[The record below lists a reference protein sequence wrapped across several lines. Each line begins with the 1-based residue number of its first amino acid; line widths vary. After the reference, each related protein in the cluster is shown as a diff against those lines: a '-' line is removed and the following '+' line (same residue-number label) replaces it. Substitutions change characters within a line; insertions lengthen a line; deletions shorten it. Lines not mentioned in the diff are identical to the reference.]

1 MPPASTFPTVVHP
14 FDSPT
19 PHASKRLE
27 SQPELSYSVFEFR
40 MRSSFLGFGFSSLV
54 KDVEDISALVKYLRS
69 IGKEKVV
76 LIGHSTGC
84 QDIMEYTDPA
94 HDGLSPVEG
103 YILQGPV
110 SDRGAI
116 SMEIGESNL
125 DESIKAAKNIIASG
139 KGYGRMPLEHL
150 PASFQGTPI
159 SVFRWYA
166 LGAADGEDNYFSP
179 DLPDD
184 VAAGFWK
191 RIDKPILILHSGQD
205 EFVPKSVDKDAL
217 VKHWTTYCRPGIASE
232 LSGTIPGANHRVE
245 EPDAQQW
252 LAETVKVLHST
263 GSFTGYRAQLQ
274 ELGKG
279 YLSSTDHFKQP
290 LCGNEEGW
298 GPLSPF
304 RYDFTPCF
312 IDVLVFAVAA
322 FGIVCGSLA
331 IWYILRKQKF
341 SGLPKDGVFWTKQSL
356 LILIIADVVVQLAI
370 QINNFPGVWY
380 GDFRFLTTFLTLL
393 SLGVVFA
400 IQWFEYERTRNA
412 NGVVLFYW
420 LLLIIAYTVKLR
432 SLVSQQIYDKNVP
445 YFVSYTLG
453 FGLSVVEF
461 LFEWLWPKKASTYE
475 VLVDDEGEECPVETA
490 TVFSRLTFSWMTPL
504 MRLGYKQFLTEEDL
518 WGLAPSD
525 KTANACE
532 KFEQAW
538 SHQLKHTERP
548 SLWLTLFR
556 AYGGPYALA
565 TVFKVVNDLSAFA
578 QPQLLRY
585 LISFVRS
592 YHEGNE
598 PQPPIKGAAIAL
610 AMFFFAILQTTMI
623 HQYFQLSFVT
633 GMHIKAG
640 LSSAIYKKSLKLS
653 NEGRSSKTTGDI
665 VNYMA
670 VDAQR
675 LQDLTQ
681 FAQQIWSAPFQIII
695 CMLSL
700 YQLVGWSMLAGIG
713 VMIVMIP
720 VNGIIARL
728 MKRLQ
733 KQQMKNKDARSR
745 LIAEIIN
752 NMKSIKLYAW
762 STAFMNKLNYVRNDL
777 ELKNLRRIGAA
788 QAFANFTWSTTPFL
802 VSCLTF
808 TVFVF
813 TQDQPLATEIVF
825 PALTLFNLLTFPL
838 AVLPM
843 VITSIIEASVAVGR
857 LTDYLVAE
865 EIQPDA
871 IAIGPAVEEM
881 GQEAVAIRNGTFSWN
896 RHEPKTVLKQ
906 INFTA
911 NKGELTCVVGR
922 VGMGKSS
929 LLQSI
934 LGDLWKLEGEV
945 SVKGTVAYVAQQPWI
960 MNATVKENIIFGHR
974 YDSNFYE
981 KTVAACALLDDFVQL
996 PDGDETVVGERGI
1009 SLSGGQK
1016 ARVALARAV
1025 YARADIYL
1033 FDDCLSAVDS
1043 HVGRHIIDNVLGP
1056 KGLLSSKCRILAT
1069 NAISVLSDADF
1080 IYQLRDGEIIES
1092 GKFRQLIAMKGGVA
1106 ELVRTAGQD
1115 SGPSS
1120 SVASPDASGSETSTY
1135 IEPEGKLDKEEV
1147 EEAQEHLAQL
1157 APIKSGP
1164 SSGAKKRTGSGSTL
1178 RRASAA
1184 SFRGPRGKLSD
1195 EEDPSAKTRQT
1206 KEHSEQGKVKWDV
1219 YMEYAKTSNIF
1230 AVAIYLITLIAA
1242 QSAQI
1247 GGGFWLKYWAE
1258 KNSQAGGNP
1267 NVGMFLG
1274 VYFAI
1279 GIGSSALTVVQT
1291 LILWIFCSIEAS
1303 RKLHER
1309 MATAIFRSPMSFF
1322 DTTPAGRILNRFSS
1336 DIYRLDEVLAR
1347 TFNMLFVNLA
1357 RSGFTLMVISVSTPA
1372 FVALIV
1378 PLGAVYYW
1386 VQRYYLRTSRELKR
1400 LDSVSRSPIY
1410 AHFQESLGGISTI
1423 RAYRQQ
1429 ERFELEN
1436 EWRVDLNL
1444 RAYFPSISAN
1454 RWLAV
1459 RLEFFGSIII
1469 LAAAGFAIIAVTNY
1483 SGPSD
1488 GMVGLAMSQAL
1499 QITSSLNWIVRQTV
1513 EVETNIVSV
1522 ERVLEYARLPSEA
1535 PEIIPHHRPP
1545 VAWPANGAVQFHN
1558 FSTRYREG
1566 LDLVLK
1572 NINLDVKSHEK
1583 IGVVGRT
1590 GAGKS
1595 SLTLSLFRLIEPVT
1609 GHISIDDLDTS
1620 SIGLLDLRRRLAII
1634 PQDAALFEGT
1644 IRDNLDPGHV
1654 HDDTELWSVLEHAR
1668 LKDYVASMEGGLEA
1682 KINEAGSNLSA
1693 GQRQLISLARA
1704 MLTPSN
1710 ILVLDE
1716 ATAAVDVET
1725 DRMLQ
1730 ATLRSD
1736 LFSHRTIIT
1745 VAHRLNTILDSDRVV
1760 VLEKGEVVEFDTPQ
1774 ALLRKKGI
1782 FYGLV
1787 KQAGLDTE

>member
-1 MPPASTFPTVVHP
+1 MLQQVLG
-14 FDSPT
+14 DQ
-19 PHASKRLE
+19 
-27 SQPELSYSVFEFR
+27 SQ
-40 MRSSFLGFGFSSLV
+40 
-54 KDVEDISALVKYLRS
+54 
-69 IGKEKVV
+69 
-76 LIGHSTGC
+76 
-84 QDIMEYTDPA
+84 
-94 HDGLSPVEG
+94 
-103 YILQGPV
+103 
-110 SDRGAI
+110 
-116 SMEIGESNL
+116 
-125 DESIKAAKNIIASG
+125 
-139 KGYGRMPLEHL
+139 
-150 PASFQGTPI
+150 
-159 SVFRWYA
+159 
-166 LGAADGEDNYFSP
+166 
-179 DLPDD
+179 
-184 VAAGFWK
+184 
-191 RIDKPILILHSGQD
+191 
-205 EFVPKSVDKDAL
+205 
-217 VKHWTTYCRPGIASE
+217 
-232 LSGTIPGANHRVE
+232 
-245 EPDAQQW
+245 
-252 LAETVKVLHST
+252 KVLQLT

-279 YLSSTDHFKQP
+279 YLSAADHFKQP

-312 IDVLVFAVAA
+312 IDVWVFAVAA
-322 FGIVCGSLA
+322 FGVFCGFLA
-331 IWYILRKQKF
+331 IWYILRKQKY
-341 SGLPKDGVFWTKQSL
+341 SDISKDWHFWTKQSL
-356 LILIIADVVVQLAI
+356 LVLVIVDIVVQLAI
-370 QINNFPGVWY
+370 QISNFPEVWY
-380 GDFRFLTTFLTLL
+380 GDFRFLTTLLTLL
-393 SLGVVFA
+393 SLGVIFTV
-400 IQWFEYERTRNA
+400 QWLEHDRTRNA

-420 LLLIIAYTVKLR
+420 LFLIIAYAVKLR
-432 SLVSQQIYDKNVP
+432 SLVSQQIYNSSLA
-445 YFVSYTLG
+445 YFVTYTVG
-453 FGLSVVEF
+453 FGLSIVEF
-461 LFEWLWPKKASTYE
+461 LVEWLWPKKTSAYE
-475 VLVDDEGEECPVETA
+475 ALVDEEEEECPVETA
-490 TVFSRLTFSWMTPL
+490 TIFSRLTFSWMTPL
-504 MRLGYKQFLTEEDL
+504 MRLGYKQYLTEEDL
-518 WGLAPSD
+518 WGLSPSD
-525 KTANACE
+525 KSSTTGQN
-532 KFEQAW
+532 FEEAW
-538 SHQLKHTERP
+538 QHQKKHKERP
-548 SLWLTLFR
+548 NLWFVLFR
-556 AYGGPYALA
+556 AYGGPYSLA
-565 TVFKVVNDLSAFA
+565 TVFKVINDLAAFS
-578 QPQLLRY
+578 QPQLLRF
-585 LISFVRS
+585 LISFVDS
-592 YHEGNE
+592 YAEGKT
-598 PQPPIKGAAIAL
+598 PQPPIKGAAIAI
-610 AMFFFAILQTTMI
+610 AMFSVAVLQTGMI
-623 HQYFQLSFVT
+623 HQYFQLAFVT
-633 GMHIKAG
+633 GMRIKAG
-640 LSSAIYKKSLKLS
+640 LASAIYKKSLKLS

-681 FAQQIWSAPFQIII
+681 FAQQVWSAPFQIII
-695 CMLSL
+695 CMVSL

-720 VNGIIARL
+720 INGVIAKL

-733 KQQMKNKDARSR
+733 KQQMKNKDSRSR

-813 TQDQPLATEIVF
+813 TQDEPLTTEIVF
-825 PALTLFNLLTFPL
+825 PALALFNLLTFPL

-857 LTDYLVAE
+857 LTDYLMAE

-871 IAIGPAVEEM
+871 ITIGPSVEER
-881 GQEAVAIRNGTFSWN
+881 GHEVVAIRDGTFSWN
-896 RHEPKTVLKQ
+896 RHESKDVLKHV
-906 INFTA
+906 NFTA
-911 NKGELTCVVGR
+911 HKGELTCVVGR

-945 SVKGTVAYVAQQPWI
+945 RVNGTIAYVAQQPWI

-981 KTVAACALLDDFVQL
+981 KTIKACALLDDFNQL

-1033 FDDCLSAVDS
+1033 LDDCLSAVDS
-1043 HVGRHIIDNVLGP
+1043 HVGRHIIENVLGP
-1056 KGLLSSKCRILAT
+1056 KGLLSSKCRVLAT
-1069 NAISVLSDADF
+1069 NAISVLTDADF
-1080 IYQLRDGEIIES
+1080 ICQLRDGAIVES
-1092 GKFRQLIAMKGGVA
+1092 GTFRQLMAMKGGVA
-1106 ELVRTAGQD
+1106 ELIRTSGQD
-1115 SGPSS
+1115 SSQSS
-1120 SVASPDASGSETSTY
+1120 SAASPDASGSETSTY
-1135 IEPEGKLDKEEV
+1135 IEPENNQDKEEI
-1147 EEAQEHLAQL
+1147 EEAQERLAEL

-1164 SSGAKKRTGSGSTL
+1164 STGVKIRTGSMSTL

-1184 SFRGPRGKLSD
+1184 SFQGPRGKLHD

-1219 YMEYAKTSNIF
+1219 YKEYAKTSNLV
-1230 AVAIYLITLIAA
+1230 AVTIYLTALIAS
-1242 QSAQI
+1242 QTAQI
-1247 GGGFWLKYWAE
+1247 GGSFWLKNWAE
-1258 KNSQAGGNP
+1258 MNSKVHANP
-1267 NVGMFLG
+1267 NVGMYLG
-1274 VYFAI
+1274 IYFTF
-1279 GIGSSALTVVQT
+1279 GIGSAALSVVQT

-1303 RKLHER
+1303 RILHER

-1322 DTTPAGRILNRFSS
+1322 DTTPAGRIMNRFSS
-1336 DIYRLDEVLAR
+1336 DVYRLDEVLAR

-1357 RSGFTLMVISVSTPA
+1357 RSGFTLIVISVGTPA
-1372 FVALIV
+1372 FVALII
-1378 PLGAVYYW
+1378 PLSAFYYW

-1429 ERFELEN
+1429 DRFELEN
-1436 EWRVDLNL
+1436 EWRVDWNL

-1459 RLEFFGSIII
+1459 RLEFFGAVII
-1469 LAAAGFAIIAVTNY
+1469 LAAAGFAIISVTNH
-1483 SGPSD
+1483 SGLSA
-1488 GMVGLAMSQAL
+1488 GMVGLAMSYAL
-1499 QITSSLNWIVRQTV
+1499 QITTSLNWIVRQTV

-1535 PEIIPHHRPP
+1535 PEIIPGHRPP
-1545 VAWPANGAVQFHN
+1545 VAWPAHGAVQFHN
-1558 FSTRYREG
+1558 LSTRYREG

-1572 NINLDVKSHEK
+1572 NINIDIKSHEK

-1609 GHISIDDLDTS
+1609 GNISIDNLNTS

-1644 IRDNLDPGHV
+1644 VRDNLDPGHV
-1654 HDDTELWSVLEHAR
+1654 HDDTEIWSVLEHAR
-1668 LKDYVASMEGGLEA
+1668 LKDHVSSMEGGLEA

-1730 ATLRSD
+1730 TTLRSE
-1736 LFSHRTIIT
+1736 LFAHRTIIT
-1745 VAHRLNTILDSDRVV
+1745 VAHRLNTILDSDRIV
-1760 VLEKGEVVEFDTPQ
+1760 VLDKGEVVEFDTPQ
-1774 ALLRKKGI
+1774 NLLKKRGI